1 MPDPLEPKTPPPQTP
16 GETWDDLKRHS
27 DDLKERIEEQKRKSA
42 MPVNSSLGNPEI
54 DAENADGRRDL
65 PESEDD

>member
-1 MPDPLEPKTPPPQTP
+1 MPKDTEPQVP
-16 GETWDDLKRHS
+16 GETLADLKRHS
-27 DDLKERIEEQKRKSA
+27 EGLKERIEQQRRKSA

-65 PESEDD
+65 PEQDED

>member
-1 MPDPLEPKTPPPQTP
+1 MAKDGEPQKPD
-16 GETWDDLKRHS
+16 ETISDLKRHS
-27 DDLKERIEEQKRKSA
+27 DDLKARIEEQKRKSA

-65 PESEDD
+65 HGDDDD